1 MRNSTFETYQ
11 SFFNPEEAQPM
22 VQLLKEHEVPYR
34 LEHHPIFV
42 EEQIGLENKTE
53 ASWALRIPTDYFAQ
67 VNTLLEQM
75 AAQIKE
81 VPQGHYLHQFDHQ
94 ELRDVIE
101 NAHEWTKQD
110 VHFAKLLLKEQVGYG
125 AVANAER
132 AADQKQ
138 QVLREGKEGSLG
150 WIYAYWVISILGTLL
165 LNPFFLM
172 VGLGMG
178 WFYWRDQT
186 VAANGSKFYTFAIR
200 TRNLGRMSF
209 YLGLGL
215 FLTSIVVWV
224 LVGKSSLGLLFSLLA
239 S

>member
-1 MRNSTFETYQ
+1 MTNSTFETYQ

-22 VQLLKEHEVPYR
+22 VQLLKEQEIPYR

-67 VNTLLEQM
+67 VNELLEQM
-75 AAQIKE
+75 AAQITE
-81 VPQGHYLHQFDHQ
+81 VPQGHYLHQFDNQ
-94 ELRDVIE
+94 ELQELIE
-101 NAHEWTKQD
+101 HADEWTKQD
-110 VHFAKLLLKEQVGYG
+110 VHFAKLLLKERVGHS
-125 AVANAER
+125 AVANAEW

-138 QVLREGKEGSLG
+138 QALRAGKEGSLG
-150 WIYAYWVISILGTLL
+150 WIYTYWVISVLGTLL
-165 LNPFFLM
+165 LNPIFLM

-186 VAANGSKFYTFAIR
+186 VGVNGDKFYTFTTR

-215 FLTSIVVWV
+215 FLLSIVVWV
-224 LVGKSSLGLLFSLLA
+224 SVGKSSLGLLFNLLA
-239 S
+239 